1 MKTQLKGFMFYV
13 AFVASLGGFLFGFDT
28 VVVSGAEK
36 GIQNYYNLSGWLHGF
51 TMAIALFGTIVGA
64 LVCGRPA
71 EKYGRLASL
80 KVIAYLYF
88 LSAVGCA
95 LIMNWWALV
104 FFRFMGG
111 LAVGASSVVGPM
123 YIAEIAPA
131 NWRGR
136 FVAFFQFNIVLG
148 LVTAYISNWGIS
160 CFGIENDWRWMLGV
174 LALRSIL
181 FALLLYTIP
190 ESPRWLVKK
199 GCDKQAASV
208 LDRIGD
214 VDVPAALASI
224 EASLSDTVASEAL
237 FQKKY
242 FKPIMIAFFIATFNQ
257 LSGINAINYYAPRIL
272 ETAGVFR
279 ESALLQSILIGMTNL
294 VFTMLGM
301 LLIDKFGRKNLLYV
315 GSVFMTVALLAVAA
329 GFQYKSLGG
338 YFMLGSLMMFIGAF
352 ALSLGAVIW
361 VLISEVFPTRVRA
374 KGQVLGS
381 MTHWFWCALL
391 TWAFPMLVE
400 SGLSTYTF
408 GFFAVMAALTFVF
421 ALKLPVTKDKSLEE
435 IQREL
440 TGGE

>member
-1 MKTQLKGFMFYV
+1 MKNQLKGFMFYV
-13 AFVASLGGFLFGFDT
+13 AFVSSLGGFLFGFDT

-36 GIQNYYNLSGWLHGF
+36 GIQSYYGLSGWLHGF
-51 TMAIALFGTIVGA
+51 TMAVALFGTIAGA
-64 LVCGRPA
+64 LVCGKPA
-71 EKYGRLASL
+71 EKYGRLESL
-80 KVIAYLYF
+80 KVIAYLYL
-88 LSAVGCA
+88 LSALGCA

-104 FFRFMGG
+104 LFRFMGG

-148 LVTAYISNWGIS
+148 LVAAYISNWYIS
-160 CFGIENDWRWMLGV
+160 TLGFDNDWRWMLGI
-174 LALRSIL
+174 LALPSVL
-181 FALLLYTIP
+181 FAALLFTIP
-190 ESPRWLVKK
+190 ESPRWLVKAGNK
-199 GCDKQAASV
+199 ENAALVLDKIGECDVHKALSEIEDSLGGVAASE
-208 LDRIGD
+208 
-214 VDVPAALASI
+214 P
-224 EASLSDTVASEAL
+224 L
-237 FQKKY
+237 FQRKY
-242 FKPIMIAFFIATFNQ
+242 FTPILIAFFIATFNQ

-272 ETAGVFR
+272 ESAGVFR

-301 LLIDKFGRKNLLYV
+301 VLIDRFGRKNLLYV
-315 GSVFMTVALLAVAA
+315 GSVFMTLALLSVAA
-329 GFQYKSLGG
+329 GFQYKVFGG
-338 YFMLGSLMMFIGAF
+338 YLMLASLMTFIGAF

-361 VLISEVFPTRVRA
+361 VLISEVFPTSVRA

-391 TWAFPMLVE
+391 TWVFPMLVE
-400 SGLSTYTF
+400 SGLASYTF
-408 GFFAVMAALTFVF
+408 GFFALMAALTFVF

-440 TGGE
+440 TGS